1 MRPLSEVPSEERKAA
16 IKRAVAAGQSISQA
30 ARDLDVRPGSLL
42 TWAQAHQIPGAK
54 PSALPPEE
62 VKRRTDALSDGWRE
76 GKSTSDVAH
85 ELGMNP
91 KTLAHFAHC
100 YMPEPRPPAAGAP
113 TPAEI
118 TAARR
123 RRLTGKAY

>member
-1 MRPLSEVPSEERKAA
+1 MRPLSEVSAEERQAV
-16 IKRAVAAGQSISQA
+16 IKRAVASGQSISQA
-30 ARDLDVRPGSLL
+30 ARDLDVRPRSLL
-42 TWAQAHQIPGAK
+42 IWAKAHQIPGGK
-54 PSALPPEE
+54 PSVLPPEE

-91 KTLAHFAHC
+91 KTLARFARA
-100 YMPEPRPPAAGAP
+100 YMTEPRPPAPGVP
-113 TPAEI
+113 TPTEI